1 MKAVSLCLV
10 ASFLVLFHED
20 FPQPGQYHQSQIQ
33 SHIQK
38 PESLLLAAQ
47 RSETE
52 AVKDTMRQVIKST

>member
-10 ASFLVLFHED
+10 ASFSLLFHED
-20 FPQPGQYHQSQIQ
+20 FLQPGQYHQNQMQ
-33 SHIQK
+33 SPIQK

-52 AVKDTMRQVIKST
+52 AVKDTMRQVLSC